1 MTLARDIASRAAVYL
16 DNARLYTREHDTA
29 VTLQRS
35 LLGHLALYTDGL
47 VETRDADL
55 DERLNQLRD
64 VLSDSSALPLD
75 GLSRK
80 AVALLAPAPD
90 DDVAL
95 LLVRISRRE

>member
-1 MTLARDIASRAAVYL
+1 MT
-16 DNARLYTREHDTA
+16 
-29 VTLQRS
+29 
-35 LLGHLALYTDGL
+35 
-47 VETRDADL
+47 
-55 DERLNQLRD
+55 

-80 AVALLAPAPD
+80 VVALLAPAPD